1 MAWDLLRARATHA
14 GPLRPG
20 GLTLILAF
28 FMLSVVDEAT
38 RAQETQPVKV
48 STKLNCGSHS
58 SDPNQLKSF
67 QTDLQFSVVDSLWY
81 LDRKTE
87 NGDEEKFRGIRSPTG
102 AMLIAGQ
109 GKSAGGQTW
118 TYEFAGQRNPRG
130 VTVLQGSLESEMP
143 RGRRSCSLA
152 IQG

>member
-1 MAWDLLRARATHA
+1 
-14 GPLRPG
+14 
-20 GLTLILAF
+20 
-28 FMLSVVDEAT
+28 MLSLADKAT
-38 RAQETQPVKV
+38 KAQETQPVKV
-48 STKLNCGSHS
+48 PVKLTCGSHS

-118 TYEFAGQRNPRG
+118 TYEFSGQRNPRG
-130 VTVLQGSLESEMP
+130 VTVLQGSLESEVP